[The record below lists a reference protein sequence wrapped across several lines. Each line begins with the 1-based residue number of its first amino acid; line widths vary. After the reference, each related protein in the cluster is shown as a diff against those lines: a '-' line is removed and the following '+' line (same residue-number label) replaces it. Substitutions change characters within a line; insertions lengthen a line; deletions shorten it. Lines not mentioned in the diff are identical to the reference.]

1 MGYLTGIGSS
11 LGFSWNVEALGFM
24 YGFLL
29 ADRKKLDCIKT
40 TIKKHSFLCGGLSI
54 AVALIAGI
62 AYLKFKNVYFF
73 GEYLLRIVLG
83 IAILSVVLLFTY
95 RVQIGN
101 AATRFLGKISYE
113 VFLIHGF
120 VMSVLSVVSEQVIKL
135 NSGVFIM
142 LTFAFSIVFAYLFNL
157 VNTRITKAIKGI
169 GVTAN

>member
-1 MGYLTGIGSS
+1 M
-11 LGFSWNVEALGFM
+11 GFSWNVEALGFM

-29 ADRKKLDCIKT
+29 ADRKILDCIKM
-40 TIKKHSFLCGGLSI
+40 TIKKHTLVCSVLSI
-54 AVALIAGI
+54 AVALIAGV

-83 IAILSVVLLFTY
+83 IAIISVVLLFTY

-101 AATRFLGKISYE
+101 TATRLLGKISYE

-135 NSGVFIM
+135 NSGIFIM
-142 LTFAFSIVFAYLFNL
+142 MTFAFTIAFAYLFNL
-157 VNTRITKAIKGI
+157 VNARITKAIKGI
-169 GVTAN
+169 GVTAH